1 MTEEKQKFIELLA
14 ESGAVQFGDFT
25 AKSGRKTPFFINTG
39 KLMYGDQLDLLSRM
53 YAQTYVENIGRESRL
68 LFGPAYK
75 GITLIA
81 VTAAAL
87 YRQYGVRAPICF
99 NRKEK
104 KDHGEGGVFVGK
116 IPEEGDRIV
125 IVEDVITAGTAIR
138 ESLNLMKEHG
148 KGRVEAVIISVDRL
162 EKGQGAES
170 ALAELGREFGIRI
183 FPIVTIREVVA
194 HLYNREINGKVY
206 LDDATYEKILAYWKI
221 YGMEA

>member
-1 MTEEKQKFIELLA
+1 
-14 ESGAVQFGDFT
+14 
-25 AKSGRKTPFFINTG
+25 
-39 KLMYGDQLDLLSRM
+39 MYGDQLDLLSRM

-99 NRKEK
+99 NRKEM

-125 IVEDVITAGTAIR
+125 IVEDIITAGTAIR

-148 KGRVEAVIISVDRL
+148 KGLVEAVIISVDRL
-162 EKGQGAES
+162 EKGQGTES
-170 ALAELGREFGIRI
+170 ALAELGREFGIQI

-194 HLYNREINGKVY
+194 HLHNREINGKVY

-221 YGMEA
+221 YGVEA

>member
-125 IVEDVITAGTAIR
+125 IVEDVITAGTAVR
-138 ESLNLMKEHG
+138 ETMDLLKGLGRG
-148 KGRVEAVIISVDRL
+148 KPEAIIIAVDRM
-162 EKGQGAES
+162 ERGQGTKPAMQ
-170 ALAELGREFGIRI
+170 ELGEEFDLKVY
-183 FPIVTIREVVA
+183 PIVTIKEVVD
-194 HLYNREINGKVY
+194 HLRTTEIGGRK
-206 LDDATYEKILAYWKI
+206 
-221 YGMEA
+221 